1 MSVAMGNNR
10 IQQVNW
16 EDELYREIIMDH
28 YANPRH
34 VGDVANADITVH
46 GVNPLCGDDLKLSA
60 SVRAGSLKDLK
71 IHTKGCSISQAS
83 SSIMAEA
90 LYGKTLAEAQTLVSQ
105 FKAMMLEGKP
115 ASSLPP
121 PLADAQ
127 ALEGVKDYP
136 VRIKCALLAWNSALQ
151 GLTEF
156 ARKKSKISTSVTEK
170 TEDDVYGKQ

>member
-1 MSVAMGNNR
+1 MSVAMDNR
-10 IQQVNW
+10 IQQVDW

-28 YANPRH
+28 YSNPRY
-34 VGDVANADITVH
+34 VGTVGNADITVH
-46 GVNPLCGDDLKLSA
+46 GVNPLCGDDLELSA
-60 SVRAGSLKDLK
+60 SVRDGSLKDLK

-90 LYGKTLAEAQTLVSQ
+90 LYGKTLAEAQTLVNQ
-105 FKAMMLEGKP
+105 FKAMMLEGKS
-115 ASSLPP
+115 AESLPA

-151 GLTEF
+151 GLAEF
-156 ARKKSKISTSVTEK
+156 AKKKGKVGVTVTEK
-170 TEDDVYGKQ
+170 TEDDIYGK